1 MGIEGTLTY
10 ALMYLEIN
18 LISLIMVGLIHYK
31 TNGITK
37 MVAQRN
43 FAMAID
49 AEMVFF
55 ASDTIFVL
63 MKTGLFPMSPFLA
76 LLCKDA
82 YFMSTSLLCFFWFLY
97 FEHMQESPF
106 VKNRQRVWISS
117 SLVWLMGVIL
127 IINKF
132 TAICYGLTEDG
143 SYYRGPLFIVL
154 YIISYAY
161 VFSTCLRALTRIF
174 MKKYRDQRED
184 LIKFALFPVAPA
196 IAGIIQF
203 IYPELPVACA
213 ALSFSTLII
222 YMYRTDNMISL
233 DPLTRLNNRKTLDY
247 YYDQWNS
254 DKETEASL
262 YLLMID
268 ANKFKNI
275 NDTYGHVQG
284 DKALIRIADAMRHS
298 LRGHNRRFN
307 IARYGGDEFAILV
320 WCESVSDIEAL
331 IGRIHNELSALNR
344 QANSPYDLTVSIGY
358 HKASREMDLK
368 DLVELAD
375 EKLYEEKKKY
385 GNVR

>member
-1 MGIEGTLTY
+1 MGIGGTLTY

-49 AEMVFF
+49 AEMIFF

-63 MKTGLFPMSPFLA
+63 MKTGLFPMSPSLA

-117 SLVWLMGVIL
+117 TLVWLMGVIL

-132 TAICYGLTEDG
+132 TAICYGLAEDG

-154 YIISYAY
+154 YIISYVY

-174 MKKYRDQRED
+174 SKKYRDQRED

-222 YMYRTDNMISL
+222 YMYRTDSMISL

-247 YYDQWNS
+247 YYDQWHS
-254 DKETEASL
+254 DKETDASL

-320 WCESVSDIEAL
+320 WCESVSEIEAL
-331 IGRIHNELSALNR
+331 SGRIHNELSTLNR

>member
-1 MGIEGTLTY
+1 MGIGGTLTY

-49 AEMVFF
+49 AEMIFF

-63 MKTGLFPMSPFLA
+63 MKTGLFPMSHFFA

-117 SLVWLMGVIL
+117 TLVWLMGVIL

-154 YIISYAY
+154 YIISYVY
-161 VFSTCLRALTRIF
+161 VFSTCFRALTRIF
-174 MKKYRDQRED
+174 SKKYRDQRED

-222 YMYRTDNMISL
+222 YMYRTDSMISL

-247 YYDQWNS
+247 YYDQWHS
-254 DKETEASL
+254 DKETDASL

-320 WCESVSDIEAL
+320 WCESVSEIEAL
-331 IGRIHNELSALNR
+331 IGRIHNELSTLNR